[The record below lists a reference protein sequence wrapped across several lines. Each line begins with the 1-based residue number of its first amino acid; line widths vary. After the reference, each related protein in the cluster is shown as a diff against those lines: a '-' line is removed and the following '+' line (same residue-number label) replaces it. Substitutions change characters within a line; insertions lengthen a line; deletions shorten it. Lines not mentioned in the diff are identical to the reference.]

1 MEISVIMSVYNGEK
15 FVRKCIE
22 SILNQT
28 FTRFEFIII
37 DDGSTDN
44 TKNII
49 KEYEKKDERII
60 LIENETNQGLTK
72 NLNKALSIAK
82 GEYIARMDADDI
94 STKDRLQTEYE
105 YLKKHKEI
113 TVVSC
118 IGQYIDEN
126 DNLEEVKYMPE
137 SNEEIVA
144 MMHKVNPILHPGVM
158 FRKKEIEEIGNYD
171 ERYKVVQ
178 DYNLWFRC
186 MKEGYK
192 FYNIQKILLYF
203 RRDKSYNKR
212 KSKKYRKVDIKVR
225 IEGYRLNKISL
236 YKRIYIIIPI
246 MLYIL
251 PSSFIDKFF
260 YVFKKNDPRNKKK
273 KNI

>member
-158 FRKKEIEEIGNYD
+158 FRKKKIEEIGNYD